1 MLCIPTSIVN
11 YFFTWGGRGKGGRG
25 VSKHRRKKEGQG
37 KRGWKTE
44 VSETIVNK
52 EEKGYR

>member
-1 MLCIPTSIVN
+1 VECCAFRLASYITFLPGGG
-11 YFFTWGGRGKGGRG
+11 GGRGGRG
-25 VSKHRRKKEGQG
+25 VSKHRRKREGQG

-52 EEKGYR
+52 EKV